1 MLSHN
6 LALLFNMIMG
16 ILAMVQILM
25 LIFLKAKITTDFRI
39 YSSIAWL
46 LVVGLSVINFMTI
59 YTKI

>member
-16 ILAMVQILM
+16 ILALVQILM
-25 LIFLKAKITTDFRI
+25 LIFLKAKLTTDFRI
-39 YSSIAWL
+39 YGSVTWL
-46 LVVGLSVINFMTI
+46 LVVGLSAINFMTI